1 MHLDLSKFFLYL
13 SIEWLV
19 ENRVIYAI
27 GVDTAS
33 VDFGQ
38 SKDFQSHQIFYQKN
52 IWGLENLKNV
62 DKLPAKGF
70 MIYNMVYKSRDG
82 SGGPSRVIAVLKD
95 DSSTNTNASDVKGKL
110 SKIAILFCFILN
122 FY

>member
-1 MHLDLSKFFLYL
+1 M
-13 SIEWLV
+13 V
-19 ENRVIYAI
+19 ENRVIYAT

-38 SKDFQSHQIFYQKN
+38 SKDFQSHQIFSQKN
-52 IWGLENLKNV
+52 IWGLENLKDV
-62 DKLPAKGF
+62 DKLPPKGF

-95 DSSTNTNASDVKGKL
+95 DSITNANASDANGKL
-110 SKIAILFCFILN
+110 PKVAIILICLILH

>member
-1 MHLDLSKFFLYL
+1 MYQYFIIYL
-13 SIEWLV
+13 ILNIEWLV
-19 ENRVIYAI
+19 ENRVIYAT

-38 SKDFQSHQIFYQKN
+38 SKDFQSHQIFSQKN
-52 IWGLENLKNV
+52 IWGLENLKDV

-70 MIYNMVYKSRDG
+70 IIYNMVYKGRDG

-95 DSSTNTNASDVKGKL
+95 TNANASDANGKL
-110 SKIAILFCFILN
+110 SKLAILICLILH
-122 FY
+122 FYY

>member
-1 MHLDLSKFFLYL
+1 M
-13 SIEWLV
+13 V
-19 ENRVIYAI
+19 ENRVIYAT

-38 SKDFQSHQIFYQKN
+38 SKDFQSHQIFSQKN
-52 IWGLENLKNV
+52 IWGLENLKDV

-95 DSSTNTNASDVKGKL
+95 DSTNANASDANGKL
-110 SKIAILFCFILN
+110 SKLAILICFILH
-122 FY
+122 FYY

>member
-1 MHLDLSKFFLYL
+1 MYL
-13 SIEWLV
+13 FIEWLV

-38 SKDFQSHQIFYQKN
+38 SKDFQSHQIFYKKN

-95 DSSTNTNASDVKGKL
+95 DSSTNTNASDFKGKL
-110 SKIAILFCFILN
+110 SKIAILICFILH
-122 FY
+122 FH

>member
-1 MHLDLSKFFLYL
+1 M
-13 SIEWLV
+13 V
-19 ENRVIYAI
+19 ENRVIYAT

-38 SKDFQSHQIFYQKN
+38 SKDFQSHQIFSQKN
-52 IWGLENLKNV
+52 IWGLENLKDV

-95 DSSTNTNASDVKGKL
+95 DSTNANASDTNGKM
-110 SKIAILFCFILN
+110 STFAILICLILH